1 MALRAVALILCLGC
15 QAVEPEPSAKVSARI
30 VSLSPALTDT
40 VIALGQ
46 GSALV
51 GLSRYCSAPKG
62 GDLPRLGGVQ
72 DAPTESVLNL
82 KPTLVLTSDS
92 VHGPAKKLRLAGLEV
107 ASFSEG
113 GLADILG
120 NLEALGRMI
129 GQPEQGKSLRLET
142 EKKIQQLRPKT
153 PAENNRALLVFSSKG
168 EPVRQLWAAGPN
180 GWLGELLVAAGFE
193 NVLVSGPS
201 YAQLSTEA
209 LLVLKPDLIIE
220 LNGSSND
227 QAGPISKRWG
237 AFKSLPAVRNQRLH
251 RLSGE
256 ALLRPGPRIVELA
269 ESLADLR

>member
-15 QAVEPEPSAKVSARI
+15 QATEPQATAEVPARI

-51 GLSRYCSAPKG
+51 GLSRYCSTPKG

-72 DAPTESVLNL
+72 DAPVESVLNL

-92 VHGPAKKLRLAGLEV
+92 VHGPAKNLRLAGLEV

-113 GLADILG
+113 RLADILG
-120 NLEALGRMI
+120 NFEALGRVI
-129 GQPEQGKSLRLET
+129 GQPERGRSLKLDTQNRL
-142 EKKIQQLRPKT
+142 QQLQPKT
-153 PAENNRALLVFSSKG
+153 PAKNNRALLVFSSKG
-168 EPVRQLWAAGPN
+168 EPVRQLWAAGPK
-180 GWLGELLVAAGFE
+180 GWLGDLLVAVGFE

-209 LLVLKPDLIIE
+209 LLALKPDLIIE

-227 QAGPISKRWG
+227 HAEPISKRWG
-237 AFKSLPAVRNQRLH
+237 TFKSLPAVRNQRLH

-256 ALLRPGPRIVELA
+256 ALLRPGPRIVKLA
-269 ESLADLR
+269 ESLAALR